1 MRNDMVDAF
10 AFATMKICPSWN
22 WPTHQTRK
30 YTKRYVAH
38 PLIIWLAK
46 FLPIDAWIDCEWA
59 DDKDPIYMRENNTM
73 FMGYR
78 TYERLK
84 EQTNEPRD

>member
-10 AFATMKICPSWN
+10 AFATMKLCPSLQWQEH
-22 WPTHQTRK
+22 PTRK
-30 YTKRYVAH
+30 YTQRYAAH
-38 PLIIWLAK
+38 PFIIWLSK
-46 FLPIDAWIDCEWA
+46 YLPIKPFIDCEWA
-59 DDKDPIYMRENNTM
+59 DDKDPIYMAENNTL

-84 EQTNEPRD
+84 GASK